1 MGIYLYKTKLT
12 TTEDQ
17 CGIKE
22 IADLSKKPK
31 ANKFFLDGLG
41 IIKTCEKNYEN
52 KYFPESNV
60 QIQGKLKH
68 PMKLLMMYKKRV
80 SI

>member
-41 IIKTCEKNYEN
+41 IIKTCEK
-52 KYFPESNV
+52 KLPK
-60 QIQGKLKH
+60 QIFSRK
-68 PMKLLMMYKKRV
+68 
-80 SI
+80 